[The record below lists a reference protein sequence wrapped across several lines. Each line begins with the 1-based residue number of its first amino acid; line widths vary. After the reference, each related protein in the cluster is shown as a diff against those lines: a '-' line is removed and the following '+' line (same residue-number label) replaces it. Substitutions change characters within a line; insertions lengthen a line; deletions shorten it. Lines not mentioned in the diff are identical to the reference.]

1 MVSAGAGAFYHIL
14 LTSNTKSTTASHQQQ
29 RTSQESII
37 SDRSELWGE
46 FSYNYTSRRRAVG
59 ALEYLRLLLKPFFP
73 HMHISLNWL
82 NELVQIALS
91 PAALAEVLTMAGFE
105 VESIEDRR
113 QWAEGVV
120 VGQVLSKAPH
130 PNADKLSVCSVEL
143 GDGNPPVQIVCG
155 AANVRAGILVPV
167 AKLGAYLPVIDL
179 KIKPAKLRGEDS
191 SGMICSL
198 AEIGLAK
205 ESAGIHIFAEV
216 GAANAPQVG
225 TPVAPLLGLD
235 DVILD
240 LSSTANR
247 ADALS
252 MVGIAREVAA
262 LTAAVL
268 NLPTVHPVSL
278 VAGDKN
284 LTNSLTVK
292 VTEDDIC
299 PAYLATLVENVRV
312 APSPEWLQIKLQAAG
327 IRSINNIV
335 DITNYVLLE
344 WGQPLHAFDA
354 NRLGSYQ
361 IGVELAQAGQKF
373 RTLDDQ
379 ERTLQAQNLM
389 ITAGGQPVALAGVMG
404 GGDSEVHEG
413 TTNILLEAAIFD
425 SVAVRKSA
433 RAQNLRSE
441 ASTRYERGVN
451 MAELDIANQRALN
464 LLVEICGGT
473 VTAQAQVD
481 RRPDWVGQPR
491 SIELRLE
498 RIQQVLGQ
506 TIGASEEEGEIE
518 DGEITAADVERTLTA
533 LGCKLTQTSPDAAE
547 EPIVWAVIV
556 PTYRYRDLE
565 REIDLIEEVAR
576 LYGYDKFQD
585 TLPSESVAGYLSLDT
600 ELIRSIRGHF
610 RALGFNELMHYSY
623 ALDKSAASQ
632 LVDIANPMFTEYA
645 SLRSEL
651 LSHLIHSFKYNNEQ
665 GNGALW
671 GFEIGKAFGK
681 DSGGLFENEVLAG
694 ICGGDARA
702 ERWTTSDKP
711 ETLTWYEAKGLL
723 DNIWR
728 RLGMTVEYQ
737 ADPGNRLLHP
747 GRTAALWLQGERLG
761 IFGQIHPQLQQEMD
775 LPSQVYTFQI
785 NLEVML
791 NYLAADER
799 LIPKYQNF
807 SVYPASDRD
816 LAFFAPLT
824 VSFADL
830 EKSVRQVGGDLLSE
844 VRLFDEYR
852 GQNVPEGQ
860 RSLAM
865 RMVYR
870 ADRTLKDSDIDPVH
884 QKVRDVLVEKFQVA
898 LRS

>member
-1 MVSAGAGAFYHIL
+1 
-14 LTSNTKSTTASHQQQ
+14 
-29 RTSQESII
+29 
-37 SDRSELWGE
+37 
-46 FSYNYTSRRRAVG
+46 
-59 ALEYLRLLLKPFFP
+59 
-73 HMHISLNWL
+73 MHISLNWL
-82 NELVQIALS
+82 NELVQISLT
-91 PAALAEVLTMAGFE
+91 PTALAEVLTMAGFE

-120 VGQVLSKAPH
+120 VGQVLDRAPH
-130 PNADKLSVCSVEL
+130 PNADKLSICSVDL

-155 AANVRAGILVPV
+155 AANVRAGIYVPV
-167 AKLGAYLPVIDL
+167 AKIGAYLPVIDL
-179 KIKPAKLRGEDS
+179 KIKPAKLRGEKS
-191 SGMICSL
+191 EGMICSL
-198 AEIGLAK
+198 AEVGLAK

-216 GAANAPQVG
+216 GATDAPQVG
-225 TPVAPLLGLD
+225 TPVGPLLGLD

-262 LTAAVL
+262 LTTAVL
-268 NLPTVHPVSL
+268 NLPTVTPVSL
-278 VAGDKN
+278 LARDKN
-284 LTNSLTVK
+284 LAESLAESLTVH
-292 VTEDDIC
+292 VVEGEIC
-299 PAYLATLVENVRV
+299 PAYIATLVENVQV
-312 APSPEWLQIKLQAAG
+312 APAPEWLQRKLQAAG

-354 NRLGSYQ
+354 DRLGSLQ
-361 IGVELAQAGQKF
+361 IGVELAQPQQKF

-379 ERTLQAQNLM
+379 ERQLHPQNLM
-389 ITAGGQPVALAGVMG
+389 ITAGGKPVALAGVMG
-404 GGDSEVHEG
+404 GGDSEVHAG

-451 MAELDIANQRALN
+451 LAELDTANQRALN
-464 LLVEICGGT
+464 LLVELGGGT
-473 VTAQAQVD
+473 VTAQAKVD

-498 RIQQVLGQ
+498 RLQQILGQ
-506 TIGASEEEGEIE
+506 TIAATEEEE
-518 DGEITAADVERTLTA
+518 DGEVTVGDVERTLTA
-533 LGCKLTQTSPDAAE
+533 LGCQLTQTSAE
-547 EPIVWAVIV
+547 PVVWSVIV

-585 TLPSESVAGYLSLDT
+585 TLPSESVAGFLSLDV
-600 ELIRSIRGHF
+600 ELIRGIRAHF

-623 ALDKSAASQ
+623 ALNKSASGQ
-632 LVDIANPMFTEYA
+632 LVDIANPMFTEYS

-651 LSHLIHSFKYNNEQ
+651 LSHLIQSYKFNIEQ

-671 GFEIGKAFGK
+671 GFEIGKAFGQ
-681 DSGGLFENEVLAG
+681 DSAGLFENEVLAG

-702 ERWTTSDKP
+702 ERWTTSDQP
-711 ETLTWYEAKGLL
+711 QNLTWYEAKGLL
-723 DNIWR
+723 DNIWQ

-737 ADPGNRLLHP
+737 ADPLHHLLHP
-747 GRTAALWLQGERLG
+747 GRTASLWLQGERLG
-761 IFGQIHPQLQQEMD
+761 VFGQIHPQLQQELD
-775 LPSQVYTFQI
+775 LPSQLYTFQI

-791 NYLAADER
+791 NYLAADEQ
-799 LIPKYQNF
+799 LVPKYQTF
-807 SVYPASDRD
+807 STYPASDRD

-830 EKSVRQVGGDLLSE
+830 EKAVRQVGGDLLAT
-844 VRLFDEYR
+844 VQLFDEYR
-852 GQNVPEGQ
+852 GQGVPEGQ
-860 RSLAM
+860 RSLAL

-870 ADRTLKDSDIDPVH
+870 ADRTLTDGDIDPVH
-884 QKVRDVLVEKFQVA
+884 QKVRDILVEKFQVV

>member
-1 MVSAGAGAFYHIL
+1 
-14 LTSNTKSTTASHQQQ
+14 
-29 RTSQESII
+29 
-37 SDRSELWGE
+37 
-46 FSYNYTSRRRAVG
+46 
-59 ALEYLRLLLKPFFP
+59 
-73 HMHISLNWL
+73 MHISLNWL
-82 NELVQIALS
+82 NELVQITLS
-91 PAALAEVLTMAGFE
+91 PTALAEVLTMAGFE

-120 VGQVLSKAPH
+120 VGQVLDRAPH
-130 PNADKLSVCSVEL
+130 PNADKLSICSVEL

-155 AANVRAGILVPV
+155 AANVRAGIYVPV
-167 AKLGAYLPVIDL
+167 AKIGAYLPVIDL
-179 KIKPAKLRGEDS
+179 KIKPALLRGENS

-198 AEIGLAK
+198 AEVGLAK

-216 GAANAPQVG
+216 GAADAPQVG
-225 TPVAPLLGLD
+225 APVGQLLGLD

-262 LTAAVL
+262 LTTAVL
-268 NLPTVHPVSL
+268 NLPTVTPVSL
-278 VAGDKN
+278 VTPDKN
-284 LTNSLTVK
+284 LIGNLTVQITDSK
-292 VTEDDIC
+292 VC
-299 PAYLATLVENVRV
+299 PAYLATLVKNVRV
-312 APSPEWLQIKLQAAG
+312 APSPEWLQRKLQAAG

-354 NRLGSYQ
+354 DRLGSDQ

-379 ERTLQAQNLM
+379 ERQLQAQNLI
-389 ITAGGQPVALAGVMG
+389 ITAGGKPVALAGVMG

-425 SVAVRKSA
+425 SVTVRKSA

-451 MAELDIANQRALN
+451 MAELDTANQRALN

-481 RRPDWVGQPR
+481 HRPDWLGQPR
-491 SIELRLE
+491 SIDLRLE
-498 RIQQVLGQ
+498 RVQQILGQ
-506 TIGASEEEGEIE
+506 TMGASEEDE
-518 DGEITAADVERTLTA
+518 DGEITAADVERTLIA
-533 LGCKLTQTSPDAAE
+533 LGCHLTQTNPESAE
-547 EPIVWAVIV
+547 EPAIWAVIV

-585 TLPSESVAGYLSLDT
+585 TLPSESVAGFLSLDT
-600 ELIRSIRGHF
+600 ELIRGIRGHF

-651 LSHLIHSFKYNNEQ
+651 LSHLIQSFKYNGEQ
-665 GNGALW
+665 GNGPLW

-681 DSGGLFENEVLAG
+681 DAGGLFENEVLAG

-711 ETLTWYEAKGLL
+711 QTLSWYEAKGLL

-737 ADPGNRLLHP
+737 ADLGNHLLHP

-761 IFGQIHPQLQQEMD
+761 SFGQIHPQLQQEMD

-791 NYLAADER
+791 NYLAADEQ
-799 LIPKYQNF
+799 LIPKYKNF
-807 SVYPASDRD
+807 STYPASDRD

-830 EKSVRQVGGDLLSE
+830 EKSVRQVGGELLAE
-844 VRLFDEYR
+844 VRLFDEYI
-852 GQNVPEGQ
+852 GQNVPAGQ

-870 ADRTLKDSDIDPVH
+870 ADRTLQDSDIDPVH